1 MFYISRIPSF
11 LVQHRKTLTCT
22 DRKLSRI
29 PYGQAFLFKEKF
41 LQPLSL
47 PPGFSRNAPAAA
59 RRRKKLERR
68 VPKVGAKSG
77 PTFGPPRS
85 LSHLNSSSRAPPGGS
100 KNGPTFGSRGFV
112 FFATWVSF
120 FWPPWFP
127 KKGLQNRPFPEPGL
141 APCMDE
147 PAPANG

>member
-1 MFYISRIPSF
+1 MPVGNHMFYYSRIPSF

-77 PTFGPPRS
+77 PTFWSPQSP
-85 LSHLNSSSRAPPGGS
+85 SHLISSRKVPPGGS
-100 KNGPTFGSRGFV
+100 KNGPTFEFRGFI

-120 FWPPWFP
+120 FCVFL
-127 KKGLQNRPFPEPGL
+127 GPENVTSDRGSHRSSCKEQP
-141 APCMDE
+141 
-147 PAPANG
+147 